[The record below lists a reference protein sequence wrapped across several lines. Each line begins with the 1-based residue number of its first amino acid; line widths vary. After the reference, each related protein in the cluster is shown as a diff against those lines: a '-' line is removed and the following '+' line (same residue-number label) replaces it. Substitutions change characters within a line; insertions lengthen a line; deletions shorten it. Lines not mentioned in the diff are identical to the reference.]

1 MVARTQFRTPLSVVL
16 TGAVV
21 GLGFQIVENFV
32 YATNAAV
39 AATSDDQLTPVLST
53 FLVRGL
59 LCGLWSHSVYTAVS
73 AYGLAV
79 FLFDRKAALAKRVG
93 IAALFFAL
101 AWLLHATWN
110 SPILSSIQ
118 AQGLG
123 GAILYFFIKG
133 ILVLVVGIWLW
144 RMAFREQ
151 ATYLEGLAE
160 HYVSDPALIAPDERP
175 ALACLG
181 TRRAERKALRKRA
194 GRAAARQLRAL
205 QRAQLRLLTTVGRW
219 GPGNRTTAHE
229 RRVRKARRRLEAL
242 LAKEA

>member
-1 MVARTQFRTPLSVVL
+1 M
-16 TGAVV
+16 
-21 GLGFQIVENFV
+21 
-32 YATNAAV
+32 
-39 AATSDDQLTPVLST
+39 
-53 FLVRGL
+53 
-59 LCGLWSHSVYTAVS
+59 
-73 AYGLAV
+73 
-79 FLFDRKAALAKRVG
+79 
-93 IAALFFAL
+93 
-101 AWLLHATWN
+101 
-110 SPILSSIQ
+110 
-118 AQGLG
+118 
-123 GAILYFFIKG
+123 
-133 ILVLVVGIWLW
+133 LVVGIWIW
-144 RMAFREQ
+144 RMALREQ

-160 HYVSDPALIAPDERP
+160 YYVSDPALIAPDERP